1 MCFLDYSDFFHYNFS
16 MGGLVPADV
25 PRPPLNV
32 GEATRLIIM
41 KIHVTGI
48 EPPGPDDGQAL
59 PVVYYEGQSWSM
71 DNSFDDNAN
80 SGIRGKHGST
90 TDDRLALNSG

>member
-1 MCFLDYSDFFHYNFS
+1 MD
-16 MGGLVPADV
+16 GLVPADV

-48 EPPGPDDGQAL
+48 EPPGPDDGQGL
-59 PVVYYEGQSWSM
+59 PVVHYEGQSRWIDRTF
-71 DNSFDDNAN
+71 DNDAN
-80 SGIRGKHGST
+80 SDVRGKRCNT
-90 TDDRLALNSG
+90 LCLTCCFFVLNSS